1 MKKILIKNI
10 DKLFTV
16 SNNSNLKKGLDMKK
30 LPFIENAWIIINDDL
45 IFDFGHM
52 KDWKGID
59 NWNEFEIIDAEN
71 GTVLPSWCD
80 SHTHIVFSGSRE
92 QEFVDKINGLSYEE
106 GVVDQSVR
114 KYFSSPP

>member
-16 SNNSNLKKGLDMKK
+16 SNNSKLKKGLDMKK

-52 KDWKGID
+52 NDWKGID
-59 NWNEFEIIDAEN
+59 NWNEFEIKHPDIFK
-71 GTVLPSWCD
+71 GMYQFWL
-80 SHTHIVFSGSRE
+80 
-92 QEFVDKINGLSYEE
+92 
-106 GVVDQSVR
+106 R
-114 KYFSSPP
+114 KK